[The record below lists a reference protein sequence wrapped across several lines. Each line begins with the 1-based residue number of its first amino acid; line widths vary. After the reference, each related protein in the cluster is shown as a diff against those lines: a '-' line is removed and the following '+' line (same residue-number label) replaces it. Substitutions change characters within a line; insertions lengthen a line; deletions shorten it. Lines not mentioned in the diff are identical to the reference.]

1 MKDTELINIVK
12 RYRKGITPM
21 EDAIAYQ
28 KKLSSRVVQKNSFK
42 SIGTI
47 AGVDLAIFK
56 KEKKLVC
63 GIVVFSY
70 PELEV
75 LERVYNISDEKF
87 PYIPTLLA
95 FREGPAIL
103 ETYEKIKKKPDLI
116 MLDGQGMAH
125 PRSFGIAC
133 YIGVI
138 LGIPSFGVAKKRLF
152 GEYDDPDTF
161 KGANTPLTSERD
173 RKIVGTVL
181 RTKDNV
187 KPVFISVGNNIDLN
201 TSVEIALECSRGYRI
216 PEPTRLADKY
226 VGELKKMVVL

>member
-1 MKDTELINIVK
+1 
-12 RYRKGITPM
+12 M
-21 EDAIAYQ
+21 EDAIVYQ
-28 KKLSSRVVQKNSFK
+28 KKLSSRVVQKNGFK

-75 LERVYNISDEKF
+75 LEKVYNISDEEF

-103 ETYEKIKKKPDLI
+103 ETFEKIRNKPDLI
-116 MLDGQGMAH
+116 MLDGHGMAH

-161 KGANTPLTSERD
+161 KGANSPLTSGRD
-173 RKIVGTVL
+173 KKTVGTVL

-201 TSVEIALECSRGYRI
+201 TSVEIALECCRGYRI

-226 VGELKKMVVL
+226 VAELKKKIVL